1 MNKIIR
7 NIFICIVILMFLV
20 AFNSSYTS
28 LSIDNLAYV
37 IALGIDVGENEKY
50 KITFQFTTGTPNP
63 EVGST
68 EKSPSIVN
76 SVEANSIDSAISIMN
91 AYMARELNLSHC
103 RVIIFSEEVAVNG
116 ISNEIY
122 TLANDTELRPSANI
136 IVSKNNAKDYISN
149 SEPILENLITK
160 YYEIFP
166 NSSKYTGYV
175 YNVTLGDF
183 FNQLT
188 CNTDEPFAIL
198 GGVNTNSPDA
208 STSSNASNV
217 SDIKSTN
224 NSISAKRGSENI
236 GVAVFKEDKL
246 VGELTALETLCLSI
260 IRGEVNSFLISVN
273 DPMNE
278 QEQIDLMLYADRD
291 KKINVDI
298 VNNTPYIT
306 VDLKFT
312 GRIYSM
318 RENLRYLD
326 NSVLESISNKANEY
340 LQDVITTYLYK
351 TSIEFK
357 SDINGIGKYCLS
369 KFLTIKEFENFDWR
383 ENYTNSTF
391 NVSVNTEIQSGFL
404 ITETWPFRDVS

>member
-7 NIFICIVILMFLV
+7 NIFICIVILTFLV

-116 ISNEIY
+116 ISNAIY

-136 IVSKNNAKDYISN
+136 IVSKNKAKDYISN

-198 GGVNTNSPDA
+198 GGVNTNSPDT

-224 NSISAKRGSENI
+224 NSISAQRGSENI

-260 IRGEVNSFLISVN
+260 IRGEVNSFLISVE
-273 DPMNE
+273 DPMDE
-278 QEQIDLMLYADRD
+278 QEQIDLMLYADRG

-306 VDLKFT
+306 IDLKFT

-318 RENLRYLD
+318 RENLKYLD
-326 NSVLESISNKANEY
+326 NSVLESISDKANEY

-351 TSIEFK
+351 TSVEFK

-369 KFLTIKEFENFDWR
+369 KFLTIQEFEDFDWR

-404 ITETWPFRDVS
+404 ITET

>member
-7 NIFICIVILMFLV
+7 NIFVFIVILVFLV

-50 KITFQFTTGTPNP
+50 KITFQFTTGSPNP
-63 EVGST
+63 ETGST

-76 SVEANSIDSAISIMN
+76 SVEANSINSAISIMN

-103 RVIIFSEEVAVNG
+103 RLIIFSEEVAING

-122 TLANDTELRPSANI
+122 TLANDTQIRPSANI
-136 IVSKNNAKDYISN
+136 IVSKNMAKDYIDN
-149 SEPILENLITK
+149 SQPILENLITK

-175 YNVTLGDF
+175 YNATLGDF
-183 FNQLT
+183 FNELNS
-188 CNTDEPFAIL
+188 NTSEPLAIL
-198 GGVNTNSPDA
+198 GGVNTNTPNA
-208 STSSNASNV
+208 STSSNASEV
-217 SDIKSTN
+217 SDMKSTD
-224 NSISAKRGSENI
+224 NSISASRGSENI

-260 IRGEVNSFLISVN
+260 IRGEVASFLISVQ
-273 DPMNE
+273 DPSGG
-278 QEQIDLMLYADRD
+278 QELIDLMLYNEDG
-291 KKINVDI
+291 KNITVDI

-306 VDLKFT
+306 IDLKFT
-312 GRIYSM
+312 GRICSM
-318 RENLRYLD
+318 KETSKYLE
-326 NSVLESISNKANEY
+326 NSVLESISQEANQY
-340 LQDVITTYLYK
+340 LKDIITTYLYK

-357 SDINGIGKYCLS
+357 SDINDIGKYCLS
-369 KFLTIKEFENFDWR
+369 KFLTISEFENFDWQ
-383 ENYTNSTF
+383 ENYANSTF
-391 NVSVNTEIQSGFL
+391 NVTINTRVQSGFL
-404 ITETWPFRDVS
+404 ITES